1 MVNQVTAN
9 AVSEEPVPANGD
21 DADDPDDVVTEDDNI
36 SEEGDG
42 DGGSDDDSDND
53 DDGDSDDDNIDDEGS
68 HGEND
73 DNDPLED
80 DSSNEAYDEMHPVNT
95 GLDASDLSEI
105 GFLSEDEQAHA
116 EAQAVVRT
124 EAQAP
129 KLSSKEP
136 DPGLGESVL
145 ASGILKA
152 FNNETTPISEL
163 KAWTGL
169 SFIST
174 SAIRNAMSWGSSVA
188 GDEVLPEISSPDAD
202 VFRSAKETTS
212 TPTDFQYPKKDQFGG
227 QIPIRKSSRT
237 SKPVE
242 KFGT

>member
-1 MVNQVTAN
+1 MRL
-9 AVSEEPVPANGD
+9 
-21 DADDPDDVVTEDDNI
+21 I
-36 SEEGDG
+36 
-42 DGGSDDDSDND
+42 
-53 DDGDSDDDNIDDEGS
+53 
-68 HGEND
+68 
-73 DNDPLED
+73 
-80 DSSNEAYDEMHPVNT
+80 NT

-105 GFLSEDEQAHA
+105 GFLSENEQAHA

-136 DPGLGESVL
+136 DPGLGDSDL
-145 ASGILKA
+145 ASGLLTA
-152 FNNETTPISEL
+152 FNNETTPTSEL
-163 KAWTGL
+163 KTWTGL

-174 SAIRNAMSWGSSVA
+174 SVIRAAMSWGSSVA
-188 GDEVLPEISSPDAD
+188 GDKVLPEVSSPDAD

-212 TPTDFQYPKKDQFGG
+212 TPTDFQYPKKDEFGV

-242 KFGT
+242 KFGI